1 MGVQIALR
9 ALVIKEQSV
18 NSNNLWRERMKRK
31 TKFILGSVSAACA
44 VAGIAIATPSL
55 GILYNVIPATGTV
68 NHDVHVHAH
77 VALPGSEDGFRAE
90 VETEGAA
97 NFIVQDVI
105 FAPRGTTG
113 WHKHPGV
120 LLLSLTADS
129 GPVDWYDANCVKH
142 VYNAGD
148 SWTESTSLHDVV
160 NTSSSN
166 AHFIVTYIVARG
178 VNKRTDEP
186 APPCAAALGLM

>member
-9 ALVIKEQSV
+9 ALVIKDQSV

-55 GILYNVIPATGTV
+55 GVLNNVISVIGTV
-68 NHDVHVHAH
+68 DHDVHAHAH
-77 VALPGSEDGFRAE
+77 VALPGSEEGFRAE
-90 VETEGAA
+90 VETDGAA
-97 NFIVQDVI
+97 NFIVQDVT
-105 FAPRGTTG
+105 FAPGGTTG

-120 LLLSLTADS
+120 LLLSLAADS
-129 GPVDWYDANCVKH
+129 GSVDWYDANCVKH

-148 SWTESTSLHDVV
+148 SWTEGTRLHDVV
-160 NTSSSN
+160 NNSSSN
-166 AHFIVTYIVARG
+166 AHFIVTYIVAKG

-186 APPCAAALGLM
+186 APACAAALGLM

>member
-1 MGVQIALR
+1 M
-9 ALVIKEQSV
+9 
-18 NSNNLWRERMKRK
+18 NLK
-31 TKFILGSVSAACA
+31 TKYIVGAVSAACV

-55 GILYNVIPATGTV
+55 GVLYNVVTVTGTI
-68 NHDVHVHAH
+68 NHDVHARAH
-77 VALPGSEDGFRAE
+77 VALPGSEEGFSAE

-105 FAPRGTTG
+105 FAPGGTTG

-129 GPVDWYDANCVKH
+129 GSVDWYNANCGKH

-148 SWTESTSLHDVV
+148 SWTEGTTLHDVV
-160 NTSSSN
+160 NNSSSN
-166 AHFIVTYIVARG
+166 AHFIVTYIVAKG
-178 VNKRTDEP
+178 VGKRTDEP
-186 APPCAAALGLM
+186 APSCAAALGLT

>member
-1 MGVQIALR
+1 
-9 ALVIKEQSV
+9 
-18 NSNNLWRERMKRK
+18 MKRK
-31 TKFILGSVSAACA
+31 TKFILASVAAACA
-44 VAGIAIATPSL
+44 VAGLAMATPSL
-55 GILYNVIPATGTV
+55 LVLYNMVLVTGTV
-68 NHDVHVHAH
+68 NHDIHTHAH
-77 VALPGSEDGFRAE
+77 VALPGSDEGFNAQ

-105 FAPRGTTG
+105 FAPGGTTG

-129 GPVDWYDANCVKH
+129 GSVDWYDANCVKT

-148 SWTESTSLHDVV
+148 SWTEATTLHDVV
-160 NTSSSN
+160 NSSSSN
-166 AHFIVTYIVARG
+166 AHFFVTYIVAKG

-186 APPCAAALGLM
+186 APSTAAASREPGHRSDPCAPAKRGRGSILSGLYSGG

>member
-1 MGVQIALR
+1 
-9 ALVIKEQSV
+9 
-18 NSNNLWRERMKRK
+18 MKRK
-31 TKFILGSVSAACA
+31 TKCIFGAVSAACA

-55 GILYNVIPATGTV
+55 GILYNVISATGTV
-68 NHDVHVHAH
+68 NHDVHAHAH
-77 VALPGSEDGFRAE
+77 VALPGSEDGFSAE

-105 FAPRGTTG
+105 FAPGGTTG

-129 GPVDWYDANCVKH
+129 GSVDWYDAKCVKH

-148 SWTESTSLHDVV
+148 SWTEGTTLHDVV

-166 AHFIVTYIVARG
+166 AHFIVTYIVAKG

-186 APPCAAALGLM
+186 APDCAAALGLT